1 MQSQLQQVIDS
12 YKRAQADLH
21 ALSARVSDDRW
32 SARPPGRWS
41 VADNVEHLNS
51 TSRDFLPVMRAAV
64 EQARALGSAISSR
77 YRRDPMGW
85 LLWKIMPPPVRVMRV
100 KTSADYEPKGGM
112 DRAAL
117 LARFDELQAEQ
128 IAVVASADGLPI
140 DRVKIASPFDARA
153 SYNLYACFTILPAHQ
168 HRHIWQAEQ
177 ALATLPSDRDP
188 TARP

>member
-1 MQSQLQQVIDS
+1 MQPQLQQVVDS
-12 YKRAQADLH
+12 FKRAQTDLH
-21 ALSARVSDDRW
+21 ALSERVPDELW
-32 SARPPGRWS
+32 TMRPPGRWS

-51 TSRDFLPVMRAAV
+51 TSRDFLPVMRTAL
-64 EQARALGSAISSR
+64 EHARALGSAHSSR

-100 KTSADYEPKGGM
+100 KTSLDYEPKGGM
-112 DRAAL
+112 DRSAL

-128 IAVVASADGLPI
+128 IAIVASSEGLPI

-168 HRHIWQAEQ
+168 HRHIWQAER
-177 ALATLPSDRDP
+177 AFDDLRE
-188 TARP
+188 R